1 MCEHFY
7 NSILLVYRVHSRA
20 KFKKVFKMVTKTST
34 NLKFLRKERK
44 LSQAELA
51 SRLSLSRSNIAA
63 YEAGNSEPNLK
74 KIVQLSDFFNVPLRD
89 FIMLDLS
96 QEINRFKGK
105 SPQELEN
112 VLKANIIELE
122 RFTERTTETKKM
134 ISGFRQFF
142 KLKMSRYDS
151 VSSEIQSLANDFEN
165 LLHVA
170 EHLIEHNQEIVEKLN
185 NENK

>member
-1 MCEHFY
+1 
-7 NSILLVYRVHSRA
+7 
-20 KFKKVFKMVTKTST
+20 MVTKTST

-63 YEAGNSEPNLK
+63 YEASNSEPNLK
-74 KIVQLSDFFNVPLRD
+74 KVVQLSDFFDVPLRD

-96 QEINRFKGK
+96 QEVNRFKGK
-105 SPQELEN
+105 TPEQLEN
-112 VLKANIIELE
+112 VLKANIADLE
-122 RFTERTTETKKM
+122 VFTERTKETKKM

-142 KLKMSRYDS
+142 KLKMNSYES
-151 VSSEIQSLANDFEN
+151 ISIEIQSLANDFEN

-170 EHLIEHNQEIVEKLN
+170 EHLIEHNQDIVERLN
-185 NENK
+185 NEDGEKE